1 MTTEN
6 QDEPTGFDFRLLGMG
21 VLMLLGAIV
30 LGSVSYFTWT
40 RSGEVYIVLP
50 IAAVVLLMIGGG
62 SIIKAIGGDAIEWD

>member
-1 MTTEN
+1 
-6 QDEPTGFDFRLLGMG
+6 
-21 VLMLLGAIV
+21 MLLGAIV

-62 SIIKAIGGDAIEWD
+62 SIVKVIGGDAIEWD